1 MNWQHK
7 FSPRLR
13 KFKWRLYH
21 QLTQFKLS
29 KNDILYPSPI
39 PSIGPL
45 PWYLSLCSFVPN
57 CWGDQT
63 ENFLGKNPQVHLII
77 IREWPKNNTP
87 ILRNLDNIPPGVFIW
102 PTLQLDTKEYCNYFT
117 TIFSKTAWILSA
129 ELQNYLKRLSGLFLY
144 FQRYFNS
151 TWLVPKL

>member
-1 MNWQHK
+1 MQ
-7 FSPRLR
+7 R
-13 KFKWRLYH
+13 
-21 QLTQFKLS
+21 FKLVS
-29 KNDILYPSPI
+29 SW
-39 PSIGPL
+39 PL
-45 PWYLSLCSFVPN
+45 KYRIRETFSTLLCLIVSGGSN
-57 CWGDQT
+57 CKFW
-63 ENFLGKNPQVHLII
+63 GKNPQVHLII